1 MSAYNPPLDDINF
14 CIRHLADIDHILSL
28 DAFAGMERADLEQVL
43 DEAGKFARDVIAPTN
58 VIGDQQGVSIEGNTV
73 RVPDEIAALHAQYV
87 ENGWQSVAGN
97 PEFDGMGLPATIANA
112 VSEMVETG
120 NLAYSLLPMLTS
132 DAAIA
137 LEAHGTEPLKQKFL
151 GKLVTGE
158 WAGTMLLT
166 EPQAGSDLA
175 AIKTRAERDGD
186 RFRISGT
193 KIYITWGDHELSE
206 NIVHFV
212 LARIDGAPD
221 GVRGISMF
229 LVPKF
234 LVGDDGEIGAR
245 NDLRA
250 TSLEHKLGIHAS
262 PTCVMNFGD
271 EDGAIGYL
279 VGEEG
284 KGLASMFT
292 MMNHARLGVGQ
303 QGLAVSE
310 RAFQLARAYAH
321 DRVQGRAPGQEGRA
335 AIVHHADVR
344 RMLMLMR
351 SQIEAMRAV
360 IYTAAGQVDLSHHAG
375 SDEARAAAES
385 RLSLLTPVVKGWC
398 TEKSEEVTSLGIQ
411 VHGGMGY
418 VEETGAAQHYR
429 DARILAIYEGTNGIQ
444 AADLAGRKVLGD
456 EGREIRRLIGELRAL
471 CAGMQGEEALTS
483 IATSVSAGVDQLE
496 QGVDWLLENA
506 MSDPHV
512 IGAASFNLLMLS
524 GTVLGG
530 AYLAKSAAAAIA
542 DNSGTDAEFAQQK
555 VATTAFYCAHV
566 LPRAQAYL
574 AAMTAEPAIT
584 MAVPAEAF
592 LD

>member
-1 MSAYNPPLDDINF
+1 MSGYNPPLDDINF
-14 CIRHLADIDHILSL
+14 CIRHLAGIDDILSL
-28 DAFAGMERADLEQVL
+28 DPFEGMEVADLEQVL
-43 DEAGKFARDVIAPTN
+43 EEAGKFARDVIAPTN
-58 VIGDQQGVSIEGNTV
+58 AIGDRKGVSIEGNTV
-73 RVPDEIAALHAQYV
+73 RVPDEIAEVHAQYV

-97 PEFDGMGLPATIANA
+97 PEFDGMGLPSTVANA

-137 LEAHGTEPLKQKFL
+137 LEEHGTDELKQKYL
-151 GKLVTGE
+151 AKLVTGE

-166 EPQAGSDLA
+166 EPQAGSDLGA
-175 AIKTRAERDGD
+175 LKARAVRDGD

-206 NIVHFV
+206 NIIHFV
-212 LARIDGAPD
+212 LARIEGAPE

-234 LVGDDGEIGAR
+234 AVGDNGEIGEQ

-250 TSLEHKLGIHAS
+250 TSLEHKLGIHCS
-262 PTCVMNFGD
+262 PTAVMSFGD
-271 EDGAIGYL
+271 NEGAIGYL
-279 VGEEG
+279 IGEEG
-284 KGLASMFT
+284 KGLATMFT
-292 MMNHARLGVGQ
+292 MMNHARLGVGL
-303 QGLAVSE
+303 QGLSVSE

-360 IYTAAGQVDLSHHAG
+360 AYTAAAQVDMSHHASG
-375 SDEARAAAES
+375 DEARATAER

-411 VHGGMGY
+411 IHGGMGY

-456 EGREIRRLIGELRAL
+456 EGQEIRKLIGELREV
-471 CAGMQGEEALTS
+471 CAGMRDDEALAA
-483 IATSVSAGVDQLE
+483 IADAVSAGLDQLE
-496 QGVDWLLENA
+496 QGVEWLLANA
-506 MSDPHV
+506 MSHPAAL
-512 IGAASFNLLMLS
+512 GASSFNMLMLT
-524 GTVLGG
+524 GTVLGA
-530 AYLAKSAAAAIA
+530 AYLAKGVAAASAAG
-542 DNSGTDAEFAQQK
+542 GTDANFLKEK

-566 LPRAQAYL
+566 LPRAQGYL
-574 AAMTAEPAIT
+574 AAMTADPGIT
-584 MAVPAEAF
+584 MALPAEAF